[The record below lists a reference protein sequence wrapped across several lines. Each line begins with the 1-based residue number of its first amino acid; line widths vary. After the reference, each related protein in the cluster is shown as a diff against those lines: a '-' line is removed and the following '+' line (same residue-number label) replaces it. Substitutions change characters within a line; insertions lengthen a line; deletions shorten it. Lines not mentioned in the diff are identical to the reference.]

1 MITQLGALHCNNFG
15 NIFMIELEKTVFKN
29 FKSDVIK
36 NLLST
41 SSSNSYY
48 GNIQF
53 TMEIEQN
60 KYSLSLDVL

>member
-1 MITQLGALHCNNFG
+1 MITQLGALHCNNIG
-15 NIFMIELEKTVFKN
+15 NIFMIELEKTVFKH

-36 NLLST
+36 NLFST

>member
-15 NIFMIELEKTVFKN
+15 NTFMIDLEKTVFKN